1 MSWGT
6 RANDKDIRI
15 RHDGIIR
22 LGNQVINF
30 QPQWGDFDLVPK
42 EFRVLVRQS
51 GKVCRFD
58 IRTLRRD
65 LKWRMQ
71 VRLDYCTP
79 YINL

>member
-1 MSWGT
+1 MSWGS
-6 RANDKDIRI
+6 RANEKDIRI
-15 RHDGIIR
+15 RYGGIIR

-30 QPQWGDFDLVPK
+30 QPRWGDFDDVPK

-51 GKVCRFD
+51 GVVYGFD
-58 IRTLRRD
+58 IRTLRWD

-71 VRLDYCTP
+71 VRLCMP